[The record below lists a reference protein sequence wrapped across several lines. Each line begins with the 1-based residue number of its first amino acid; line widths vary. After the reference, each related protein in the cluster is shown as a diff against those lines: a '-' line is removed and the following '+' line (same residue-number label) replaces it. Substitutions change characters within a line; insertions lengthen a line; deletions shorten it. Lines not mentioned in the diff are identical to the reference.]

1 MSVPDFEE
9 ADLVVVGFGGAG
21 AATAI
26 AAADHGAS
34 VIILEKQP
42 ADRHTPSTSMSGGIV
57 MGVNDVERAA
67 AYMDHCSGGMIP
79 PAVSRAWAVMAADL
93 VGWLDRIGADLAL
106 VKAGEGENTQFEGA
120 DAVEAW
126 TQSRPPA
133 DEVTVRDLS
142 APPTTGAL
150 ASGMNTGEAGRRTG
164 AEYFDSLRRVVA
176 SRERITVRYGS
187 PAVRLIQD
195 ETGRVTGVLAG
206 GDGDGPARE
215 VRARRGVVLTCGGYE
230 WNDEIKINALKASPM
245 YFYGNPGNTGDGIRM
260 AQAVGADLWHMNQM
274 IGRAIG
280 HFEED
285 GQDYNFVIGIHP
297 PGYLITDKY
306 GRRFANEVSQAQM
319 KHSFY
324 YELLK
329 YDADKQEY
337 PRNPCYWV
345 FDERRLRAA
354 PLVSLRSGFVRA
366 GYYDWSPDN
375 SREVAK
381 GWIKQADN
389 ITELGKLAGIADP
402 AGLQETV
409 QRYNA
414 GCASGAD
421 EFGRP
426 PETLVPLDSPPYY
439 CVPMFPG
446 GPNTCGGPRKD
457 ERARVLDAFGAPIP
471 GLYAAGELGEAV
483 GLLYPA
489 NGANLSESICFGRIA
504 AADALGV
511 DALLSGR
518 RAAGVPVFEDVARRL
533 VDHVDALD
541 AVERRGADGVQH
553 YFPAHAEGPG
563 EQDVVPDARRGAA
576 DHVVVQ
582 QGGGHDLLGQL
593 ADAVLEALPV
603 GLEQVGPAGGQELH
617 VRRDLAGRR
626 FVPPQNR
633 AELVRRHP
641 RRAEVQA
648 GTERAGIGRPAVREP
663 GRLVRGQPGVAVQGP
678 GHGLQA
684 RRAHDQEADRDPL
697 EDLGLGQPHP
707 LAGVYEVADADV
719 VADHRVEGEEAED
732 EHPALGLVVA
742 RRGDVGVMPVP
753 LERGRVLLEQV
764 VQAAVGV
771 AEGRGVER
779 AELVTLLPGNGRDV
793 GQVEAAI
800 DLGHGC
806 LLVPCSLI
814 S

>member
-1 MSVPDFEE
+1 MSGPGLEE

-21 AATAI
+21 AACAI

-34 VIILEKQP
+34 VIVLEKQP
-42 ADRHTPSTSMSGGIV
+42 EDRHTPSTYMSGGIV
-57 MGVNDVERAA
+57 MAVNDVDRAA
-67 AYMDHCSGGMIP
+67 LYMDRCAGGMIP
-79 PAVSRAWAVMAADL
+79 FAVSRAWATMAADL

-106 VKAGEGENTQFEGA
+106 VKVGEGENTQFEGA

-126 TQSRPPA
+126 TQSRPPS
-133 DEVTVRDLS
+133 DEPGVRDLS
-142 APPTTGAL
+142 APPTVGAL

-164 AEYFDSLRRVVA
+164 AEYFTSLRRVVA
-176 SRERITVRYGS
+176 SRERIRVRYGS
-187 PAVRLIQD
+187 PAVRLLQD
-195 ETGRVTGVLAG
+195 ETGRVTGVQVGGPAG
-206 GDGDGPARE
+206 GPAGVPAGVPARQ

-285 GQDYNFVIGIHP
+285 GRDYNFVIGIHP

-306 GRRFANEVSQAQM
+306 GLRFANEVSQAQM

-329 YDADKQEY
+329 YDAEKQEY
-337 PRNPCYWV
+337 PRIPCYWV
-345 FDERRLRAA
+345 FDERRLSAA

-381 GWIKQADN
+381 GWIKKADS
-389 ITELGKLAGIADP
+389 IAELGKLAGVEDVFS
-402 AGLQETV
+402 LQETV
-409 QRYNA
+409 ARYNA

-439 CVPMFPG
+439 CVAMFPG

-489 NGANLSESICFGRIA
+489 NGANLSESVCFGRIA

-511 DALLSGR
+511 A
-518 RAAGVPVFEDVARRL
+518 
-533 VDHVDALD
+533 
-541 AVERRGADGVQH
+541 
-553 YFPAHAEGPG
+553 
-563 EQDVVPDARRGAA
+563 
-576 DHVVVQ
+576 
-582 QGGGHDLLGQL
+582 
-593 ADAVLEALPV
+593 ALP
-603 GLEQVGPAGGQELH
+603 G
-617 VRRDLAGRR
+617 
-626 FVPPQNR
+626 
-633 AELVRRHP
+633 
-641 RRAEVQA
+641 
-648 GTERAGIGRPAVREP
+648 
-663 GRLVRGQPGVAVQGP
+663 
-678 GHGLQA
+678 
-684 RRAHDQEADRDPL
+684 
-697 EDLGLGQPHP
+697 
-707 LAGVYEVADADV
+707 
-719 VADHRVEGEEAED
+719 
-732 EHPALGLVVA
+732 
-742 RRGDVGVMPVP
+742 
-753 LERGRVLLEQV
+753 
-764 VQAAVGV
+764 
-771 AEGRGVER
+771 
-779 AELVTLLPGNGRDV
+779 
-793 GQVEAAI
+793 
-800 DLGHGC
+800 
-806 LLVPCSLI
+806 
-814 S
+814 

>member
-1 MSVPDFEE
+1 MSSPDFDE
-9 ADLVVVGFGGAG
+9 ADIVVVGFGGAG

-34 VIILEKQP
+34 VIVLEKQP
-42 ADRHTPSTSMSGGIV
+42 ADRHTPSTYMSGGIV
-57 MGVNDVERAA
+57 MAVNDVERAA
-67 AYMDHCSGGMIP
+67 GYMDRCSGGMIP

-106 VKAGEGENTQFEGA
+106 VKVGEGENTQFEGA

-126 TQSRPPA
+126 TQSRPPD
-133 DEVTVRDLS
+133 DEITVRDLS

-176 SRERITVRYGS
+176 SRERITVRYAS
-187 PAVRLIQD
+187 PAVRLVQD
-195 ETGRVTGVLAG
+195 GTGRVTGVLAG
-206 GDGDGPARE
+206 GGGTTRE

-260 AQAVGADLWHMNQM
+260 AQAAGADLWHMNQM

-345 FDERRLRAA
+345 FDERRLSAA
-354 PLVSLRSGFVRA
+354 PLASLRSGFVRA

-381 GWIKQADN
+381 GWIKKADT
-389 ITELGKLAGIADP
+389 ISELGKLAGIADVP
-402 AGLQETV
+402 GLEETV
-409 QRYNA
+409 ERYNA
-414 GCASGAD
+414 GCASGDD

-439 CVPMFPG
+439 CVAMFPG

-457 ERARVLDAFGAPIP
+457 ERARVLDPFGAPIP

-504 AADALGV
+504 AADALGAA
-511 DALLSGR
+511 ALLALLAGR
-518 RAAGVPVFEDVARRL
+518 GAGGVPVFEDVARRL
-533 VDHVDALD
+533 IDQVDALD
-541 AVERRGADGVQH
+541 AVERGGADGVH
-553 YFPAHAEGPG
+553 CYFPGYAEGAR
-563 EQDVVPDARRGAA
+563 EQDVVPDARGGTA
-576 DHVVVQ
+576 DHAVVQ
-582 QGGGHDLLGQL
+582 QGGGHDLPGQL

-603 GLEQVGPAGGQELH
+603 GLEQVGPVGGQELH
-617 VRRDLAGRR
+617 VRRDLAERR
-626 FVPPQNR
+626 LVPSQHR
-633 AELVRRHP
+633 AELVR
-641 RRAEVQA
+641 
-648 GTERAGIGRPAVREP
+648 
-663 GRLVRGQPGVAVQGP
+663 
-678 GHGLQA
+678 
-684 RRAHDQEADRDPL
+684 
-697 EDLGLGQPHP
+697 
-707 LAGVYEVADADV
+707 
-719 VADHRVEGEEAED
+719 
-732 EHPALGLVVA
+732 
-742 RRGDVGVMPVP
+742 
-753 LERGRVLLEQV
+753 
-764 VQAAVGV
+764 
-771 AEGRGVER
+771 
-779 AELVTLLPGNGRDV
+779 
-793 GQVEAAI
+793 
-800 DLGHGC
+800 
-806 LLVPCSLI
+806 
-814 S
+814 